1 MNMKNQNNRELE
13 ILNDAIETFKKETGL
28 ETEHQLTEH
37 IVGTFG
43 DALVRIGD
51 RNNGTDYNVE
61 IKTNLNDVTI
71 GRLAHA
77 MENFPRHNLVVTRN
91 VTQQQA
97 KKMKALN
104 IQFMDTAG
112 NAYINN
118 PPTLIYVYGNRNTR
132 EERFDVERDIYGI
145 AGIRILF
152 VLLCD
157 QNLQDAPYRKIATA
171 AGVALG
177 TVAGVMKNLLQQGF
191 IMDIEG
197 KRKTLLRKQE
207 LLDKWTNAYAMK
219 LRPKRLIGRYTTQ
232 REYLWRDVDIRDDNA
247 FWGGEVAANKL
258 TNYLKPEILTI
269 YTRRPV
275 DNLVLNLRL
284 RKDDKGV
291 VELREQF
298 WNFDGA
304 AIKKETLPALL
315 IYADLLATGDHRNI
329 ETAKIIYDEHLK
341 RYFE

>member
-1 MNMKNQNNRELE
+1 MNNKYFKGLE
-13 ILNDAIETFKKETGL
+13 ILRDAIEALKKETGL
-28 ETEHQLTEH
+28 EVEHLLTEH
-37 IVGTFG
+37 ITGAFG
-43 DALVRIGD
+43 DAMVRIGN
-51 RNNGTDYNVE
+51 RNNGADYNVE
-61 IKTNLNDVTI
+61 IKTNLNDVAI

-77 MENFPRHNLVVTRN
+77 MENFRRHTLLVTRN

-97 KKMKALN
+97 KKLKALN
-104 IQFMDTAG
+104 IQFIDTAG

-118 PPTLIYVYGNRNTR
+118 PPMLIYVYGNRI
-132 EERFDVERDIYGI
+132 EKEGMFDIEQDIFGV

-152 VLLCD
+152 VLLCE
-157 QNLQDAPYRKIATA
+157 QNLQDAPYREIAKA

-191 IMDIEG
+191 IMDVDG

-207 LLDKWTNAYAMK
+207 LLDKWINAYATK
-219 LRPKRLIGRYTTQ
+219 LRTKRLIGRYTTQ
-232 REYLWRDVDIRDDNA
+232 RENLWRDFDIRDDNA

-258 TNYLKPEILTI
+258 THYLKPEIVTI

-275 DNLVLNLRL
+275 DNLILNLRL
-284 RKDDKGV
+284 RKDEKGV

-298 WNFDGA
+298 WNFSETA
-304 AIKKETLPALL
+304 VKKETVPPLL
-315 IYADLLATGDHRNI
+315 IYADLLATGDNRNI
-329 ETAKIIYDEHLK
+329 EAAKIIYNEHLK